1 MTKEKQTKDQIS
13 VDSLANSIQKM
24 QKGTRMTSFFKSIL
38 FRKLKGINNG
48 ELTIIDGAKKHI
60 FGIAGS
66 AFKAELEVYSQEFYV
81 FLGSGGTNGAAEAY
95 TAGYWSSKNLV
106 TLIQLIIKNKNTL
119 LGLESGL
126 ARLTN
131 PITKFIHK
139 QRQNTLQ
146 GSKNNIL
153 AHYDLSNDFYK
164 LWLDPTMTYSSGIF
178 SRKESSMQDAS
189 VEKIDRICRKLNLS
203 NKDNVL
209 EIGTGWG
216 SFAVHAAKNYGCKVT
231 TTTISDNQF
240 QYASELI
247 SNEGLSD
254 KITLLSKD
262 YRELEGVFDK
272 VVSIEM
278 IEAVGAEYVPGFFE
292 KASSL
297 LKKNGLMVLQG
308 ITYNDPNFDDYKNSV
323 DFIRKYI
330 FPGSCLVAMPQILN
344 AIKEKT
350 DMVMIDSEDITQ
362 HYAKTLE
369 IWREDF
375 QKALPQVKELGFSES
390 FTRIWNFY
398 LVYCEAGFLENLIGD
413 FQLVFAK
420 PDSKNTQINY

>member
-1 MTKEKQTKDQIS
+1 MTKEKQNKDKLS
-13 VDSLANSIQKM
+13 VESLADSIQKK
-24 QKGTRMTSFFKSIL
+24 QKRSRTASFFKSVL
-38 FRKLKGINNG
+38 FRKLKGITSG
-48 ELTIIDGAKKHI
+48 ELTIIDGIKKHT
-60 FGIAGS
+60 FGNS
-66 AFKAELEVYSQEFYV
+66 SSELKAELEVFSQEFYV

-95 TAGYWSSKNLV
+95 TAGYWSSNNLV
-106 TLIQLIIKNKNTL
+106 DLVRLIIKNKNTL
-119 LGLESGL
+119 LVLESGL
-126 ARLTN
+126 ARLAN
-131 PITKFIHK
+131 PITKFIHR

-146 GSKNNIL
+146 GSKNNII

-164 LWLDPTMTYSSGIF
+164 LWLDPTMTYSSGVF
-178 SRKESSMQDAS
+178 SKKDSSMQDAS
-189 VEKIDRICRKLNLS
+189 VEKLDRICRKLKLS
-203 NKDNVL
+203 KKDHVL

-231 TTTISDNQF
+231 TTTISDKQF

-247 SNEGLSD
+247 SNEGLND

-262 YRELEGVFDK
+262 YRELEGAFDK
-272 VVSIEM
+272 IVSIEM

-297 LKKNGLMVLQG
+297 LKKNGLMALQG
-308 ITYNDPNFDDYKNSV
+308 ITYNDPDFDAYKNSV

-330 FPGSCLVAMPQILN
+330 FPGSCLIAMPQILN

-350 DMVMIDSEDITQ
+350 DMVMIDTEDITQ
-362 HYAKTLE
+362 HYARTLE

-375 QKALPQVKELGFSES
+375 QQVLPQVKELGFSEP

-413 FQLVFAK
+413 FQFVFAK
-420 PDSKNTQINY
+420 PDSKNIQITH

>member
-1 MTKEKQTKDQIS
+1 MTKEKHTKDQLS

-48 ELTIIDGAKKHI
+48 ELTIIDGAKKHT
-60 FGIAGS
+60 FGSAGS

-131 PITKFIHK
+131 PITKLIHK

-146 GSKNNIL
+146 GSKNNVL

-203 NKDNVL
+203 SKDNVL

-247 SNEGLSD
+247 SNEGLND

-308 ITYNDPNFDDYKNSV
+308 ITYNDPNFDAYKNSV

-390 FTRIWNFY
+390 FTRIWSFY
-398 LVYCEAGFLENLIGD
+398 LVYCD
-413 FQLVFAK
+413 F
-420 PDSKNTQINY
+420 INKTCRKRVIARYIN

>member
-24 QKGTRMTSFFKSIL
+24 QKSTRMTSFFKSIL

-95 TAGYWSSKNLV
+95 TAGYWSSKNLL

-420 PDSKNTQINY
+420 PDSKNTQIKY

>member
-1 MTKEKQTKDQIS
+1 MTIENQNKDKLS
-13 VDSLANSIQKM
+13 VDSLANSIPKK
-24 QKGTRMTSFFKSIL
+24 QKGSRMASFFKSVL
-38 FRKLKGINNG
+38 FRKLSGISSG
-48 ELTIIDGAKKHI
+48 ELTIIDGNNKHT
-60 FGIAGS
+60 FGNS
-66 AFKAELEVYSQEFYV
+66 SSQLKAELEVFSQEFYV

-95 TAGYWSSKNLV
+95 TAGYWGSNNLV
-106 TLIQLIIKNKNTL
+106 GLIQLIIKNKDTMM
-119 LGLESGL
+119 GLESGM
-126 ARLTN
+126 ARLAN

-164 LWLDPTMTYSSGIF
+164 LWLDPTMTYSSGVF
-178 SRKESSMQDAS
+178 SKKDASMQEAS
-189 VEKIDRICRKLNLS
+189 VEKLDRICRKLNLS
-203 NKDNVL
+203 SKDHVL

-216 SFAVHAAKNYGCKVT
+216 SFAVHAVKNYGCKVT

-247 SNEGLSD
+247 SREGLKD

-262 YRELEGVFDK
+262 YRELEGIFDK

-297 LKKNGLMVLQG
+297 LKKNGLMALQG
-308 ITYNDPNFDDYKNSV
+308 ITYNDPDFDAYKNSV

-350 DMVMIDSEDITQ
+350 DMVMVDSEDITQ
-362 HYAKTLE
+362 HYARTLE

-375 QKALPQVKELGFSES
+375 QKVLPQIKELGFSEP

-413 FQLVFAK
+413 FQFVFAK
-420 PDSKNTQINY
+420 PDSKNIQITY

>member
-1 MTKEKQTKDQIS
+1 MTKEKQNKDKLS
-13 VDSLANSIQKM
+13 VDSLANGIQKM
-24 QKGTRMTSFFKSIL
+24 QKSTRTTSFFKSIL
-38 FRKLKGINNG
+38 FRKLKSIKSG
-48 ELTIIDGAKKHI
+48 ELTVIDGGNRHV
-60 FGIAGS
+60 FGS
-66 AFKAELEVYSQEFYV
+66 PDSKFKAELEVFSQEFYV
-81 FLGSGGTNGAAEAY
+81 FLGSGGTNGAAEAF
-95 TAGYWSSKNLV
+95 TAGYWNSKNLV
-106 TLIQLIIKNKNTL
+106 KLIQLIIKNKKTL
-119 LGLESGL
+119 LGLESGF
-126 ARLTN
+126 ARLAN

-139 QRQNTLQ
+139 KRQNTLA

-164 LWLDPTMTYSSGIF
+164 LWLDPTMTYSSGVF
-178 SRKESSMQDAS
+178 PKKDSSMQEAS
-189 VEKIDRICRKLNLS
+189 VEKLDRICRKLKLS
-203 NKDNVL
+203 SADHVL

-216 SFAVHAAKNYGCKVT
+216 SFAIHAAKKYGCKVT
-231 TTTISDNQF
+231 TTTISDKQF

-247 SNEGLSD
+247 SKEALDD

-262 YRELEGVFDK
+262 YRELEGTFDK

-297 LKKNGLMVLQG
+297 LKKNGLMLLQG
-308 ITYNDPNFDDYKNSV
+308 ITYNDPDFDAYKNSV

-330 FPGSCLVAMPQILN
+330 FPGSCLVAMPQILQ

-350 DMVMIDSEDITQ
+350 DMAMIDSEDITH
-362 HYAKTLE
+362 HYARTLE

-375 QKALPQVKELGFSES
+375 LKVLPQVKDLGFSDP

-413 FQLVFAK
+413 YQIVFAK
-420 PDSKNTQINY
+420 PDSQNIQITY

>member
-1 MTKEKQTKDQIS
+1 MTKEKQNKDKLS
-13 VDSLANSIQKM
+13 VAILANNIQKK
-24 QKGTRMTSFFKSIL
+24 QKGSRMTSFFKSIL
-38 FRKLKGINNG
+38 FRKLKSISSG
-48 ELTIIDGAKKHI
+48 ELTIIDGTNKHV
-60 FGIAGS
+60 FGNS
-66 AFKAELEVYSQEFYV
+66 SSKLKAELEVFSQEFYV

-95 TAGYWSSKNLV
+95 TAGYWGSNNLV
-106 TLIQLIIKNKNTL
+106 GLIQLFIKNKDTL

-126 ARLTN
+126 ARLAN

-139 QRQNTLQ
+139 KRQNTLK

-164 LWLDPTMTYSSGIF
+164 LWLDPTMTYSSGVF
-178 SRKESSMQDAS
+178 SKKDSSMQDAS
-189 VEKIDRICRKLNLS
+189 VEKLDRICRKLKLT
-203 NKDNVL
+203 NKDHVL

-216 SFAVHAAKNYGCKVT
+216 SFAIHAVKNYGCRVT

-240 QYASELI
+240 QYASDLI
-247 SNEGLSD
+247 SKEGLQD

-262 YRELEGVFDK
+262 YRELEGAFDK

-297 LKKNGLMVLQG
+297 LKKNGLMALQG
-308 ITYNDPNFDDYKNSV
+308 ITYNDPDFDAYKNSV

-330 FPGSCLVAMPQILN
+330 FPGSCLVAMPQILK
-344 AIKEKT
+344 ALKEKT
-350 DMVMIDSEDITQ
+350 DMVMVDSEDITQ
-362 HYAKTLE
+362 HYARTLE

-375 QKALPQVKELGFSES
+375 QKVLPQVKELGFSEP

-398 LVYCEAGFLENLIGD
+398 LVYCEAGFHENLIGD
-413 FQLVFAK
+413 FQFVFAK
-420 PDSKNTQINY
+420 PDSKNILITY

>member
-1 MTKEKQTKDQIS
+1 MTKEKHTKDQLS

-48 ELTIIDGAKKHI
+48 ELTIIDGAKKHT
-60 FGIAGS
+60 FGSAGS

-203 NKDNVL
+203 SKDNVL

-247 SNEGLSD
+247 SNEGLND

-278 IEAVGAEYVPGFFE
+278 IEAVGAEHVPGFFE

-297 LKKNGLMVLQG
+297 LKKNGLMALQG
-308 ITYNDPNFDDYKNSV
+308 ITYNDPNFDAYKNSV

-330 FPGSCLVAMPQILN
+330 FPGSCLVAMPQILD

-375 QKALPQVKELGFSES
+375 QKVLPQVKELGFSES
-390 FTRIWNFY
+390 FTRIWSFY

>member
-216 SFAVHAAKNYGCKVT
+216 SFAIHAAKNYGCKVT

-262 YRELEGVFDK
+262 YRELEGAFDK

>member
-1 MTKEKQTKDQIS
+1 MTIEKQNKDKLS
-13 VDSLANSIQKM
+13 VDSLANSIQKK
-24 QKGTRMTSFFKSIL
+24 QKGSRMTSFFKSVL
-38 FRKLKGINNG
+38 FRKLRGISSG
-48 ELTIIDGAKKHI
+48 ELTIIDGNNKHT
-60 FGIAGS
+60 FGNS
-66 AFKAELEVYSQEFYV
+66 SSKLKAELEVFSQEFYV

-95 TAGYWSSKNLV
+95 TAGYWGSNNLV
-106 TLIQLIIKNKNTL
+106 GLIQLIIKNKDTMM
-119 LGLESGL
+119 GLESGM
-126 ARLTN
+126 ARLAN

-164 LWLDPTMTYSSGIF
+164 LWLDPTMTYSSGVF
-178 SRKESSMQDAS
+178 SKKDASMQEAS
-189 VEKIDRICRKLNLS
+189 VEKLDRICRKLNLS
-203 NKDNVL
+203 SKDHVL

-216 SFAVHAAKNYGCKVT
+216 SFAVHAVKNYGCKVT

-247 SNEGLSD
+247 SREGLKD

-297 LKKNGLMVLQG
+297 LKKNGLMALQG
-308 ITYNDPNFDDYKNSV
+308 ITYNDPDFDAYKNSV

-350 DMVMIDSEDITQ
+350 DMVMVDSEDITQ
-362 HYAKTLE
+362 HYARTLE

-375 QKALPQVKELGFSES
+375 QKVLPQIKELGFSES

-413 FQLVFAK
+413 FQFVFAK
-420 PDSKNTQINY
+420 PDSKNIQITY